1 MGGEIMRIV
10 WLRILSVL
18 FTALALVF
26 GGAHLFELPHKI
38 GLSAADYL
46 TVQQIYR
53 GWQFAGIVVVG
64 QIVSIAALAYA
75 VRNHRRVLVPTL
87 IALVCAVGTQVLFWL
102 FSFPANQA
110 TDNWATLPADW
121 EMLRQRWEFA
131 HAANAL
137 LNLVAL
143 IALLEALLGPA
154 GEELFGQTKPARGRE
169 PPRRL
174 ELQEVER

>member
-1 MGGEIMRIV
+1 MGIV

-38 GLSAADYL
+38 GMSAADYL

-53 GWQFAGIVVVG
+53 GWQLAGIVVVG
-64 QIVSIAALAYA
+64 QLASIALLAYA
-75 VRNHRRVLVPTL
+75 VRHSRRVFMPTV
-87 IALVCAVGTQVLFWL
+87 IALACAIGTQILFWA
-102 FSFPANQA
+102 FNFPANQA
-110 TDNWATLPADW
+110 TDNWVTLPTDW
-121 EMLRQRWEFA
+121 ETLRQRWEYA
-131 HAANAL
+131 HAGSAL
-137 LNLVAL
+137 LNLAAL

-154 GEELFGQTKPARGRE
+154 GGRLLGRGNSTRGQE

>member
-1 MGGEIMRIV
+1 MGIV

-18 FTALALVF
+18 FTALAMIF
-26 GGAHLFELPHKI
+26 SGAHLFELPHKI
-38 GLSAADYL
+38 GLSAGDYL

-64 QIVSIAALAYA
+64 EIVSIAALAYA
-75 VRNHRRVLVPTL
+75 VRHHRRVFIPTL
-87 IALVCAVGTQVLFWL
+87 VALMCVIGTQILFWT
-102 FSFPANQA
+102 FNFPANQA
-110 TDNWATLPADW
+110 TDNWATLPAGW
-121 EMLRQRWEFA
+121 QGLRQQWEFA
-131 HAANAL
+131 HAASAI

-154 GEELFGQTKPARGRE
+154 NETGRSIENAGAARRRE

>member
-1 MGGEIMRIV
+1 MGVV

-18 FTALALVF
+18 FTALALIF
-26 GGAHLFELPHKI
+26 GGAHLLELPHKI
-38 GLSAADYL
+38 GMSATDYL

-64 QIVSIAALAYA
+64 EIMSVAALAYA
-75 VRNHRRVLVPTL
+75 IRHSRRVFVPTV
-87 IALVCAVGTQVLFWL
+87 IALVCAIGTQILFWT
-102 FSFPANQA
+102 FNFPVNRA

-121 EMLRQRWEFA
+121 ETLRQRWEYA
-131 HAANAL
+131 HAASAL

-143 IALLEALLGPA
+143 VALLEAFLGPA
-154 GEELFGQTKPARGRE
+154 AGRLLNGTKSVRGRGK

>member
-1 MGGEIMRIV
+1 MGIV

-18 FTALALVF
+18 FTALALIF

-38 GLSAADYL
+38 GLSAGDYL

-64 QIVSIAALAYA
+64 EIVSIAALAYA
-75 VRNHRRVLVPTL
+75 VRSNRRVFVPAV
-87 IALVCAVGTQVLFWL
+87 IALLCVIGTQVLFWT
-102 FSFPANQA
+102 FNFPANQA
-110 TDNWATLPADW
+110 TDNWSTLPAGW
-121 EMLRQRWEFA
+121 ETLRQRWEFA
-131 HAANAL
+131 HAASAL

-154 GEELFGQTKPARGRE
+154 SGAALAASDGATRRRE
-169 PPRRL
+169 PPHRL

>member
-1 MGGEIMRIV
+1 MGIV

-18 FTALALVF
+18 FTALALIF

-38 GLSAADYL
+38 GMSAADYL

-64 QIVSIAALAYA
+64 QIVSIALLAYA
-75 VRNHRRVLVPTL
+75 VRHSRRVLIPTI
-87 IALVCAVGTQVLFWL
+87 IALVCAIGTQIPFWT
-102 FSFPANQA
+102 FNFPANQA
-110 TDNWATLPADW
+110 TNNWATLPVDW
-121 EMLRQRWEFA
+121 ETLRQRWEYA
-131 HAANAL
+131 HAGSAL
-137 LNLVAL
+137 LNFAALVAL
-143 IALLEALLGPA
+143 LEGLLGPA
-154 GEELFGQTKPARGRE
+154 GGRLLCRGIATQGRE